1 MTKYSNGSR
10 GSSIPPKISGLRAT
24 LQRRTKKER
33 AELAAAILRGETELG
48 RLTHVQV
55 ARICGVSAQYVHA
68 VQRANTPVVVQL
80 AAE

>member
-1 MTKYSNGSR
+1 MKYPTKSN
-10 GSSIPPKISGLRAT
+10 GSSIPRKISGLRAT
-24 LQRRTKKER
+24 LQRRSKRER

-48 RLTHVQV
+48 KLTHVQV

-68 VQRANTPVVVQL
+68 VQRANTPVIVQI

>member
-1 MTKYSNGSR
+1 MTKYCNGSR

-24 LQRRTKKER
+24 LQRRSKRER

-68 VQRANTPVVVQL
+68 VQRANTPVVQL
-80 AAE
+80 VAAE

>member
-1 MTKYSNGSR
+1 MSKYLNGSR
-10 GSSIPPKISGLRAT
+10 GSTIPPKISGLRAT
-24 LQRRTKKER
+24 LQRRSKRER

-68 VQRANTPVVVQL
+68 VQRANTPVVQL
-80 AAE
+80 VAAE